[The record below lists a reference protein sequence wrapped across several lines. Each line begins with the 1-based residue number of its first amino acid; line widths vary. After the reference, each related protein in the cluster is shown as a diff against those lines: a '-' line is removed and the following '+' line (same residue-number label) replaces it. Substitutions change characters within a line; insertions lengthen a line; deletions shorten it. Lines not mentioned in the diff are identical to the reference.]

1 MTLDTR
7 NSLLQQ
13 AELFIRTRGYSAF
26 SYAHLAE
33 RVGIRKA
40 SIHHHFATKEE
51 LGCALVTD
59 YRGRFQGDLEQIEVS
74 HKTATERLR
83 AYANLFLVSFESGLL
98 PFCCAMAVER
108 SALPESVR
116 QQVHNFFEFQINWL
130 TKVTEQGLSSGE
142 FRVDKSAEAIAVTL
156 MSALEGGSVI
166 GWALQE
172 RDRILFSFNCVLN
185 AVMHIDHSQP
195 KRGEK
200 RGGSARIG

>member
-7 NSLLQQ
+7 SSLLQQ

-26 SYAHLAE
+26 SYADLAE

-40 SIHHHFATKEE
+40 SIHHHFATKED

-59 YRGRFQGDLEQIEVS
+59 YRGRFQGDLEQIEES
-74 HKTATERLR
+74 HRTATQRLR
-83 AYANLFLVSFESGLL
+83 AYGNLFLVSFESGLL

-116 QQVHNFFEFQINWL
+116 QQVHNFFEFQIAWL
-130 TKVTEQGLSSGE
+130 VKVTEEGLSAGE
-142 FRVDKSAEAIAVTL
+142 FRVEKSAEAIAVTL

-172 RDRILFSFNCVLN
+172 RDQILASFDCVLN
-185 AVMHIDHSQP
+185 TVMHVERSHP
-195 KRGEK
+195 K
-200 RGGSARIG
+200 